1 MAGIS
6 FASLRLRVT
15 NLLKKRLIGG
25 EPLAALRPFDQPEI
39 STSDLPL
46 QRRARYRST
55 NWPVINNLEFFCF
68 FFIVDHQRSRL
79 FFNARRINMQLHDKI
94 WWPYYGSEQ
103 SALLCFKEEN
113 HGKQT
118 TDFTQILTQHNFE
131 FCINRSLNQ
140 KILESPEKF
149 PIDNFL
155 HFG

>member
-1 MAGIS
+1 
-6 FASLRLRVT
+6 
-15 NLLKKRLIGG
+15 
-25 EPLAALRPFDQPEI
+25 
-39 STSDLPL
+39 
-46 QRRARYRST
+46 
-55 NWPVINNLEFFCF
+55 
-68 FFIVDHQRSRL
+68 
-79 FFNARRINMQLHDKI
+79 MQLHDKI

-118 TDFTQILTQHNFE
+118 TDFTQILTRHNFE